1 MDLVNSQT
9 KGEWFMPKI
18 QSNDVNLYYEMN
30 GDGQSLLFIHG
41 LGLST
46 RDWEFQVPEFS
57 KAYRVVTF
65 DLRGHGR
72 SDKPPGP
79 YSIPL
84 FASDTAGL
92 VKALGI
98 ESAHV
103 VGWSLGGGIAFQLA
117 IDLPALVKTM
127 VIVNFG
133 PVGFRNTPE
142 DKQVLDQ
149 RVETVRQHGMRAM
162 GETLSL
168 PLFPDAELV
177 SLRSAFVER
186 YAENDPR
193 AFIDANLAMVDWNVT
208 DKIRS
213 IQCPTLIVAA
223 DQDFTPVVEK
233 EAYVKLMPHAQ
244 LVVISD
250 TRHAT
255 PLERPQKFNAA
266 LMEFLSR
273 VSST

>member
-1 MDLVNSQT
+1 MSR
-9 KGEWFMPKI
+9 I
-18 QSNDVNLYYEMN
+18 QSNGINLHYEMN
-30 GDGQSLLFIHG
+30 GRGQSLLFIHG
-41 LGLST
+41 LGLSSQ
-46 RDWEFQVPEFS
+46 DWEFQVPVFS
-57 KAYRVVTF
+57 KAYKVVTF

-79 YSIPL
+79 YSIQS

-92 VKALGI
+92 IKALGI

-117 IDLPALVKTM
+117 IDFPALVKTLA
-127 VIVNFG
+127 IVNFG
-133 PVGFRNTPE
+133 PVGFRNSPE

-149 RVETVRQHGMRAM
+149 RLETVREHGMRAM
-162 GETLSL
+162 GETLSIA
-168 PLFPDAELV
+168 LFPDAELASV
-177 SLRSAFVER
+177 RAAFVER

-193 AFIDANLAMVDWNVT
+193 AFIDANLAMVAWNVT
-208 DKIRS
+208 DKIGS

-223 DQDFTPVVEK
+223 DQDFTPVAEK
-233 EAYVKLMPHAQ
+233 EAYVTLMPNAR

-255 PLERPQKFNAA
+255 PLERPQKFDAA

-273 VSST
+273 VS